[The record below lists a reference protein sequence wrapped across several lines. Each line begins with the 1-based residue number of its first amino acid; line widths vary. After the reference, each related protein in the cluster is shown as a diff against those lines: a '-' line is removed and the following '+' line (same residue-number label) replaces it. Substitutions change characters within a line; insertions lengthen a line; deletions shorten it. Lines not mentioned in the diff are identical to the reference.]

1 MSDNKISKDL
11 SNIIEKAA
19 TRQVGSTKTDN
30 QGRTLVWT
38 ETKPGKF
45 DWRISKNQSQNKDNS
60 DSDDDEDEDD
70 VDGKFSKLQKHL
82 KNSTVDSLKA
92 FAKKPGNAPK
102 LRQAAYDELVE
113 RGEDVDDIDL
123 NTGKYGQMK
132 QAFGVGN
139 GKSNF
144 KLNADGSTNNSD
156 EDEEDADWKD
166 PEFIRKKF
174 GFNDFSKATKT
185 QRIAYDNF
193 VTAQK
198 AKDPN
203 YLPPEEE
210 IYDLNT
216 LYAQFLMTD
225 SPLMIASGGAGV
237 GKTHNLHLVAKAMN
251 KKPFDPDTDQAGDDD
266 YDYVEAP
273 EVNSAPQLASLLKEH
288 NGKIIVFDDTDNLL
302 KSQDTFGIL
311 KKATASSGKRIVGKK
326 SAGAGNIDPFEFTG
340 KIIFLTNMNQA
351 QLTKDEN
358 LNAIYS
364 RALKKDI
371 YFTKQEQL
379 HFIDKL
385 KHQFNFTG
393 IERLENKADDI
404 QEREE
409 IFKLLKDNIEDIDP
423 AKFNVRS
430 MKEMLEVKRASD
442 RAEEFIKNDPVM
454 GKMLFGNAGDWKKKV
469 KTLLVKGE
477 GFNPKRESLE
487 KAKEILN
494 LE

>member
-1 MSDNKISKDL
+1 MSKVSDDLKQIISK
-11 SNIIEKAA
+11 AA
-19 TRQVGSTKTDN
+19 SRQVGDTKVDN
-30 QGRTLVWT
+30 SGKTLVWT

-45 DWRISKNQSQNKDNS
+45 DWRVDKKANANNNAGTAKNTSNN
-60 DSDDDEDEDD
+60 
-70 VDGKFSKLQKHL
+70 DGDTDGNAFAKLQAHL
-82 KNSTVDSLKA
+82 KNSDVDALKR
-92 FAKKPGNAPK
+92 FANKPGNAPK

-113 RGEDVDDIDL
+113 RGEDVSDINL

-132 QAFGVGN
+132 TAFGMGESKSDYKPATN
-139 GKSNF
+139 GTSSI
-144 KLNADGSTNNSD
+144 DDD
-156 EDEEDADWKD
+156 EADWRD
-166 PEFIRKKF
+166 PEFIKKNF
-174 GFNDFSKATKT
+174 GFTDWSKATKK
-185 QRIAYDNF
+185 QRVEYDKY
-193 VTAQK
+193 VTEQK

-210 IYDLNT
+210 IFDLNT

-251 KKPFDPDTDQAGDDD
+251 KKPFDPDVDEPGDGD

-273 EVNSAPQLASLLKEH
+273 EINSAVQLASLLKEH
-288 NGKIIVFDDTDNLL
+288 NGKTIVFDDTDNLL
-302 KSQDTFGIL
+302 KSPDTFGIL

-340 KIIFLTNMNQA
+340 KIIFLTNMSQA

-385 KHQFNFTG
+385 KHQFEFTG

-404 QEREE
+404 QERED
-409 IFKLLKDNIEDIDP
+409 IYRILKDNIDDIDP

-442 RAEEFIKNDPVM
+442 RAKEFIANDPVM
-454 GKMLFGNAGDWKKKV
+454 GKMLFGNAGDWEKKV
-469 KTLLVKGE
+469 KTLLVKGD
-477 GFNPKRESLE
+477 GYNPKKESIE

>member
-1 MSDNKISKDL
+1 MNKISDDL
-11 SNIIEKAA
+11 GKIIEKAGGSA

-45 DWRISKNQSQNKDNS
+45 DWRIAKNQPKKED
-60 DSDDDEDEDD
+60 DSDEDD
-70 VDGKFSKLQKHL
+70 SDGQFSKLQNHL

-113 RGEDVDDIDL
+113 RGEDVSDIDL

-144 KLNADGSTNNSD
+144 KLNADGSSTSSED
-156 EDEEDADWKD
+156 AEDEDWKD

-174 GFNDFSKATKT
+174 GFNDFSKATKS
-185 QRIAYDNF
+185 QRIAYDKF
-193 VTAQK
+193 VTEQK

-251 KKPFDPDTDQAGDDD
+251 KKPFDPDVDQPGDDD

-326 SAGAGNIDPFEFTG
+326 SAGAGNIDPFEFKG

-393 IERLENKADDI
+393 IDRLPNKADDI

-409 IFKLLKDNIEDIDP
+409 IFTLLKDNIEDIDP

-442 RAEEFIKNDPVM
+442 RAEEFTKNDPVM

-477 GFNPKRESLE
+477 GYNPKKEVLE

>member
-1 MSDNKISKDL
+1 MNKISEDL
-11 SNIIEKAA
+11 GQIIEKAGGG
-19 TRQVGSTKTDN
+19 RQVGSTKTDK

-38 ETKPGKF
+38 ETKPGKY
-45 DWRISKNQSQNKDNS
+45 DWRLAKNQSAKE
-60 DSDDDEDEDD
+60 DDDEDNA
-70 VDGKFSKLQKHL
+70 DGNTFSKLQQHL
-82 KNSTVDSLKA
+82 KNSTVDDLKK

-113 RGEDVDDIDL
+113 RGEDVSDIDL

-132 QAFGVGN
+132 QAFGVGSE
-139 GKSNF
+139 KSNF
-144 KLNADGSTNNSD
+144 KPTTGAGSLD
-156 EDEEDADWKD
+156 DEEEEDVDWRD

-174 GFNDFSKATKT
+174 GFTDWSKATKS
-185 QRIAYDNF
+185 QRIAYDKF
-193 VTAQK
+193 VTEQK

-210 IYDLNT
+210 IFDLNT
-216 LYAQFLMTD
+216 LYAQFLDTE

-237 GKTHNLHLVAKAMN
+237 GKTYNLHLVAKAMN
-251 KKPFDPDTDQAGDDD
+251 KKPFDPDVDQPGDDD

-273 EVNSAPQLASLLKEH
+273 EVNSAPQLAALLKEH

-302 KSQDTFGIL
+302 KSPDTFGIL

-340 KIIFLTNMNQA
+340 KILFLTNMNQS

-379 HFIDKL
+379 HFIDNL
-385 KHQFNFTG
+385 KHKFNFTG
-393 IERLENKADDI
+393 LERLENKAEDI
-404 QEREE
+404 KEREE
-409 IFKLLKDNIEDIDP
+409 IYQILKDNIEDIDP

-442 RAEEFIKNDPVM
+442 RAAEFIKNDPVM

-477 GFNPKRESLE
+477 GYNPKKESIE

-494 LE
+494 IE